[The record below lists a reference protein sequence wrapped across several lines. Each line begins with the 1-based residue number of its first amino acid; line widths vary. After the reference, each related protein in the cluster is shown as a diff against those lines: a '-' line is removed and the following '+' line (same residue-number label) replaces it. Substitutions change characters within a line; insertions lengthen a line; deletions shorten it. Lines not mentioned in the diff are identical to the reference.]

1 MKRVWLGL
9 ALAGLLVFSGL
20 GFGAEAKKSVPTLK
34 DLEGTWAFHCGG
46 SVVIQGAV
54 NPIYCVGTFSLD
66 GNGNW
71 RSRRTFSSGGV
82 FFDNIIEGVFEL
94 DPEGDGLG
102 WGIYTEYAVNPD
114 GSKGDVV
121 EDCRDRIVVISAD
134 EIHFMGVSCSDPV
147 TNEPF
152 PVGPAAGG
160 TAKRQTKVSVE
171 DLALLKKQLDL
182 MTRRMGLLPVG
193 K

>member
-9 ALAGLLVFSGL
+9 ILAGLVVFTGL
-20 GFGAEAKKSVPTLK
+20 GFGAEAKKGVPTLK

-46 SVVIQGAV
+46 SVVFAGAA
-54 NPIYCVGTFSLD
+54 NPIYCVGAFSLD
-66 GNGNW
+66 GSGNW
-71 RSRRTFSSGGV
+71 RARRTFSSGGV

-94 DPEGDGLG
+94 DPDGDGLG

-114 GSKGDVV
+114 GSKGGVV

-134 EIHFMGVSCSDPV
+134 EIHFMGVDCSDPV

-152 PVGPAAGG
+152 PIGPAAGG
-160 TAKRQTKVSVE
+160 TAKRQTKLSMK
-171 DLALLKKQLDL
+171 DLEVVAEGIRALASLY
-182 MTRRMGLLPVG
+182 GLRLPSQ
-193 K
+193 